1 MNVVI
6 GALSLGTFS
15 TVINSIST
23 LSLNIYTLTTNIKL
37 SKNIYHMDIKE
48 ILMKTDLGATIKLL
62 QTIIIDIPLYYNDN
76 ESVII
81 ALKNM
86 QEIISYIEKSLIN
99 INSKIEYNNSI
110 YLMKNFRSHDFK
122 NEIKE
127 LEIYISILEKRRDNL
142 FKTLELFKNTIKNDI
157 PNQKLLTIA
166 HLDNDRID
174 IDSESTIL

>member
-6 GALSLGTFS
+6 GALSFGTLT

-37 SKNIYHMDIKE
+37 SKNIYHTDIKE

-76 ESVII
+76 ESVFI

-86 QEIISYIEKSLIN
+86 QEIISNIEKSLRD
-99 INSKIEYNNSI
+99 INSKIEYNNRI
-110 YLMKNFRSHDFK
+110 YLMKNFRSYDFK
-122 NEIKE
+122 SE
-127 LEIYISILEKRRDNL
+127 LRKLETLVNILEKRRDNL

-166 HLDNDRID
+166 HLDDEKID
-174 IDSESTIL
+174 IESDSIIL

>member
-6 GALSLGTFS
+6 GALSFGTFT

-37 SKNIYHMDIKE
+37 SKNIYHTDIKE

-81 ALKNM
+81 ALKN
-86 QEIISYIEKSLIN
+86 
-99 INSKIEYNNSI
+99 
-110 YLMKNFRSHDFK
+110 
-122 NEIKE
+122 
-127 LEIYISILEKRRDNL
+127 
-142 FKTLELFKNTIKNDI
+142 TI
-157 PNQKLLTIA
+157 
-166 HLDNDRID
+166 
-174 IDSESTIL
+174 